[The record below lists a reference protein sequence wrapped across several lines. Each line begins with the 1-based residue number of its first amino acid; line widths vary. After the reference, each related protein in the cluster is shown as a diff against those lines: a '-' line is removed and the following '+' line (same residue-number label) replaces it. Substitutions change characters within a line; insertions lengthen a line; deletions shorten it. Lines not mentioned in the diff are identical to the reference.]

1 MLADARFFAR
11 LPGMAAAT
19 AQQRPAEEL
28 GPLGFEAWRNFVIAN
43 SRLMR
48 VLDEELRREQ
58 GFSLGD
64 YDVLV
69 HLSRAPQTRLR
80 MCDLAAEVLL
90 SPSGL
95 SRRVERLERDG
106 FVIRERAERDGRSI
120 EAALTPAGK
129 RLFRRLRSTH
139 LRGVKERFADRFDAE
154 EIAALRDLL
163 GRLEA
168 QPPTVPAPPSGAP
181 SSAGDSSSESA

>member
-1 MLADARFFAR
+1 
-11 LPGMAAAT
+11 MAAAPVKDST
-19 AQQRPAEEL
+19 AEEL
-28 GPLGFEAWRNFVIAN
+28 GPIGFEAWRNFVIAN

-69 HLSRAPQTRLR
+69 HLARAPRTRLR

-106 FVIRERAERDGRSI
+106 FVIRERSERDGRSI

-168 QPPTVPAPPSGAP
+168 QPPTVPAPPSGA
-181 SSAGDSSSESA
+181 SSAGASSSESA